1 MTDAAK
7 LPSRWLVSTDWLAKR
22 LGESDLVVLD
32 ASYYIPT
39 VKRNAKAE
47 HLAEHI
53 PSAVYFDIEDVCD
66 HSNPLPH
73 MMPSPEQFAAA
84 AGALGID
91 NDSIVVCYDALGL
104 YSAPRVWWSFR
115 VFGHDKV
122 FILNGGLAKWK
133 AEGRPLE
140 SGQNEN
146 AAKTFK
152 AVMDK
157 SAIAGVA
164 DVQAALASG
173 SAQVVDA
180 RAADR
185 FRGEAPD
192 PRPGL
197 RSGHMP
203 GSYNVPF
210 AGIIENGCL
219 VAPERIVAA
228 FKAGGV
234 DIEKPVIATCGSG
247 VTAAVLTLGLDALGA
262 PAGRIYDG
270 SWSEWGGRPDLP
282 VATGDRG

>member
-1 MTDAAK
+1 MMDAAK
-7 LPSRWLVSTDWLAKR
+7 LPSLWLVSTNWLAER
-22 LGESDLVVLD
+22 LAAPDLVVLD

-39 VKRNAKAE
+39 VKRDAKAE
-47 HLAEHI
+47 YLAEHI
-53 PSAVYFDIEDVCD
+53 PGAVYFDIEEVCD

-73 MMPSPEQFAAA
+73 MMPGPEKFAAA
-84 AGALGID
+84 AGALGIG
-91 NDSIVVCYDALGL
+91 NDSTVVCYDVLGL

-122 FILNGGLAKWK
+122 FILDGGLTKWK

-140 SGQNEN
+140 SGQNKN

-152 AVMDK
+152 AAMDK
-157 SAIAGVA
+157 TAIANLA

-185 FRGEAPD
+185 FSGDAPD

-219 VAPERIVAA
+219 VAPERIWAA

-234 DIEKPVIATCGSG
+234 DIEKPVITSCGSG
-247 VTAAVLTLGLDALGA
+247 VTAAVLTLALDALGHPGA
-262 PAGRIYDG
+262 RIYDG

-282 VATGDRG
+282 VATGKD